1 MPLRWGLKQ
10 TTFEERP
17 LKRVCS
23 GWRTRAGESLIA
35 VVCYRKSSNH
45 EGGTKLFSEVLSK
58 RQQSKQV
65 AARQALIGHN
75 RKNIQTASE

>member
-1 MPLRWGLKQ
+1 VKH
-10 TTFEERP
+10 
-17 LKRVCS
+17 VCS
-23 GWRTRAGESLIA
+23 GWRRRAGENLIA
-35 VVCYRKSSNH
+35 VFCYRKSSNH

-75 RKNIQTASE
+75 RKNIQSGSE